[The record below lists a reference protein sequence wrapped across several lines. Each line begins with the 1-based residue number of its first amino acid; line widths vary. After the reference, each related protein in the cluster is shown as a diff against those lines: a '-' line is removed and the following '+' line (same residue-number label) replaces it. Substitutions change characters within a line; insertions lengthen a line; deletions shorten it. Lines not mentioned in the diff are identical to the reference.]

1 MIYYHKNPLF
11 KSMLFVI
18 KFQYRDEKRIKFRGQ
33 LIDEKFKPIWNIE
46 SYKVNPNFFENYTTK
61 KSESIPDSQDLL
73 ILDNDKENYILS

>member
-33 LIDEKFKPIWNIE
+33 LIDEKFRPLWNIE
-46 SYKVNPNFFENYTTK
+46 SYKVNPDFFLK
-61 KSESIPDSQDLL
+61 IIQQRKVKVFL
-73 ILDNDKENYILS
+73 ILKIYLF